1 MTCRILQNNI
11 GKTTVAVLIA
21 ISFAMLS
28 FYQMI
33 QMEKWMIITVLTSF
47 ICGFYFFRWTGNDN
61 ILYIKSH
68 PFIAILIL
76 FLSTSVLW
84 QEYLQKGS
92 LYYDMIISPLPFH
105 FFRFRYWILALP
117 ALSLL
122 WIGVWRISKE
132 CLTKF
137 WGGVDSIDKKI

>member
-33 QMEKWMIITVLTSF
+33 QMEKWMIIITVLTSF

-122 WIGVWRISKE
+122 LIWVWRISKE
-132 CLTKF
+132 FLTKF
-137 WGGVDSIDKKI
+137 WGG